1 MKPCSACGQ
10 PLPAEANFCPVC
22 GTPVDPPPGSRDA
35 TTGSFEPVAVG
46 GEPEAGELADV
57 PPLAPGMGML
67 VVVHGPGSGSR
78 FLLDRELTS
87 VGRHPDTDIFLDDV
101 TVSRHH
107 AEFVREPTG
116 IAVRDLGSLNGTYIG
131 TRRVEYQVLATG
143 DELQIGRFK
152 LLFVGED
159 AAGGVGHRP

>member
-10 PLPAEANFCPVC
+10 PLPAEANFCPSC
-22 GTPVDPPPGSRDA
+22 GAPVHTPPGSRDA
-35 TTGSFEPVAVG
+35 TTGSFDPVSVG
-46 GEPEAGELADV
+46 GEQEEGEFRDV
-57 PPLAPGMGML
+57 PPLAPGTGML
-67 VVVHGPGSGSR
+67 VIVHGPGSGSR
-78 FLLDRELTS
+78 FLLDRELTT

-152 LLFVGED
+152 LLFVGEGD
-159 AAGGVGHRP
+159 TGTVGKRP

>member
-1 MKPCSACGQ
+1 MKPCTACGQ
-10 PLPAEANFCPVC
+10 PLPAEANYCPVC
-22 GTPVDPPPGSRDA
+22 GAPVHTPPGSRDA
-35 TTGSFEPVAVG
+35 TTGSFEPLAIADEPGAVDAT
-46 GEPEAGELADV
+46 EA
-57 PPLAPGMGML
+57 PHLAPGTGML

-101 TVSRHH
+101 TVSRYH
-107 AEFVREPTG
+107 AEFVREPSG

-131 TRRVEYQVLATG
+131 TRRVDYQVLATG

-152 LLFVGED
+152 LLFVGEN
-159 AAGGVGHRP
+159 ATGEAGHRS